1 MLTKEATSCGLK
13 CFYMSIYTSIKN
25 FILKIFKTRISGQKP
40 LMLTKEATSC
50 GLNPFICL
58 YTLLLKILSLN
69 FLKHALAGSFSAL
82 YFYASSLVYK

>member
-13 CFYMSIYTSIKN
+13 SFYMPIYTFIKN
-25 FILKIFKTRISGQKP
+25 FILKFFKTCISGQKP

-50 GLNPFICL
+50 GLKSFYMPIYTSIKNFI
-58 YTLLLKILSLN
+58 LKFFKTRIS
-69 FLKHALAGSFSAL
+69 GQFSAL